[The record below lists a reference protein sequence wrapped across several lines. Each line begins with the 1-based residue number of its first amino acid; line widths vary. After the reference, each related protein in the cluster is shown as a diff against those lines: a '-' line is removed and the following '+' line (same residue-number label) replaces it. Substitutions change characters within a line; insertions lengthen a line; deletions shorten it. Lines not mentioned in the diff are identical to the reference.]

1 MSSRTS
7 ATTNVTILKQKT
19 GGIPSVM
26 VHASSVNSSASSK
39 QPTLSKNTSTQVKV
53 LKSNK
58 RSQHNKQQHQQ
69 EQKPQQKSRKSASNV
84 NNNNVVKKACV
95 SAPTTPQQR
104 RTVLPAKARRV
115 ERRKEIVSMTEA
127 IKVELD
133 TPSSTESDDSSSSS
147 TSHSSPGGGG
157 GGKKA
162 GKKNH
167 GHSNK
172 QQKKV
177 MPTIINATTS
187 TTIIS
192 AESTKKR
199 EQQRNRRRS
208 SSAIDVRK
216 SHVYAGPTFN
226 NAPAPSALPMPA
238 FSPTL
243 LSVDLI
249 TSTTTTLTAANGKD
263 DLQRHSQDLMNLL
276 SPKPHHREFDSDL
289 SEIQRG
295 LRSMLKI

>member
-7 ATTNVTILKQKT
+7 TTTNVTILKQKN

-26 VHASSVNSSASSK
+26 VHTSSLNNSAAASSK
-39 QPTLSKNTSTQVKV
+39 QPTLSKNASIQVKV
-53 LKSNK
+53 SKSNK
-58 RSQHNKQQHQQ
+58 KSQHNKQQQ
-69 EQKPQQKSRKSASNV
+69 EQKQQQKSSKSASN
-84 NNNNVVKKACV
+84 NNNAVKKACV

-157 GGKKA
+157 GGGKKA
-162 GKKNH
+162 MKKNH

-177 MPTIINATTS
+177 IPTIINATTS

-192 AESTKKR
+192 GESTRK
-199 EQQRNRRRS
+199 RS

-249 TSTTTTLTAANGKD
+249 TSTTTAFTAAHGKD
-263 DLQRHSQDLMNLL
+263 ELQRHSQDLMNLL

>member
-7 ATTNVTILKQKT
+7 TSTNVTILKQKN

-26 VHASSVNSSASSK
+26 VHTSSLNSSAAAASSK
-39 QPTLSKNTSTQVKV
+39 HPTLSKNTNIQVKV

-58 RSQHNKQQHQQ
+58 KSQHHKQQQ
-69 EQKPQQKSRKSASNV
+69 EQKQQQKSSKSASNANS
-84 NNNNVVKKACV
+84 NNAVKKTCV

-115 ERRKEIVSMTEA
+115 ERRKEIASMTEA

-133 TPSSTESDDSSSSS
+133 TPSSTESDDSSSSC
-147 TSHSSPGGGG
+147 TSVSSPGS
-157 GGKKA
+157 GKKA
-162 GKKNH
+162 AKKNH
-167 GHSNK
+167 GQSNK

-177 MPTIINATTS
+177 IPTIINATTS

-192 AESTKKR
+192 ARSTKKR

-249 TSTTTTLTAANGKD
+249 SSTTTAITAAEGKD

>member
-7 ATTNVTILKQKT
+7 TTTNVTILKQKN

-26 VHASSVNSSASSK
+26 GHVSSLNSSAAASSK

-53 LKSNK
+53 LKSK
-58 RSQHNKQQHQQ
+58 KKSQHNKQQQ
-69 EQKPQQKSRKSASNV
+69 EPKQQQKSSKSASTA
-84 NNNNVVKKACV
+84 NNNNAVKKACV

-104 RTVLPAKARRV
+104 RPVLPAKARRV

-133 TPSSTESDDSSSSS
+133 TPSSTESDDSSSSI
-147 TSHSSPGGGG
+147 SHSSPGAGG

-162 GKKNH
+162 VKKNR
-167 GHSNK
+167 GHTNK
-172 QQKKV
+172 QQKKAI
-177 MPTIINATTS
+177 PTIISATTS

-192 AESTKKR
+192 VESTKKR
-199 EQQRNRRRS
+199 S
-208 SSAIDVRK
+208 SSVIDVRK

-249 TSTTTTLTAANGKD
+249 TSTTTTFTAANGED

-276 SPKPHHREFDSDL
+276 SPKPHHCEFDSDL